1 MKNHKKG
8 SFKVKE
14 LSSEH
19 ISFFKENG
27 YLVLRN
33 VLDKN
38 LCAEA
43 RDRMWSALP
52 ADSSLARDEPN
63 TYKGPFSK
71 EETSKDPLHIR
82 EGYLWQLRE
91 CGTEKLMIDLVYSD
105 RLCVIAEQLL
115 GQGMLTP
122 PIVGGEPMGSRGTA
136 WPDGPTDPAI
146 GSGIR
151 GIYFT
156 RPRDKTERLTESAHT
171 DGHPFNLGLV
181 GLIDDVP
188 PDGGAFKVWPGS
200 HKRLYPTFQMQYD
213 QPRIPYYEHLP
224 SHKGIVHSPEY
235 VSELAKVMSDTN
247 PVDCWGETGDVVLW
261 HHRLAHMAS
270 HNYSD
275 TIRQAVLYD
284 FTRKDLDICRTEPPQ
299 ENMWR
304 DWSEE
309 INKNAGSYSK
319 DFALTQIP

>member
-1 MKNHKKG
+1 MN
-8 SFKVKE
+8 E

-19 ISFFKENG
+19 IAFFKENG
-27 YLVLRN
+27 YLLIKN
-33 VLDKN
+33 ILDKS
-38 LCAEA
+38 LCAKA

-52 ADSSLARDEPN
+52 ADSSLVRDEPD
-63 TYKGPFSK
+63 TYKGPFLKGEISQ
-71 EETSKDPLHIR
+71 DPLHIR

-91 CGTEKLMIDLVYSD
+91 CGTEELMIDLVYND
-105 RLCVIAEQLL
+105 RLCAITEQLL

-122 PIVGGEPMGSRGTA
+122 PKVGGDTMGSRGPA
-136 WPDGPTDPAI
+136 WPDGPADPAI

-156 RPRDKTERLTESAHT
+156 RPRDKAELLTEYGHT

-181 GLIDDVP
+181 GLIADVSP
-188 PDGGAFKVWPGS
+188 NGGAFKVWPGS

-224 SHKGIVHSPEY
+224 SYKGIIHSPEY
-235 VSELAKVMSDTN
+235 ASELSEIMADTE

-284 FTRKDLDICRTEPPQ
+284 FTRNDLDSCRMDAPQ
-299 ENMWR
+299 KNMWR

-309 INKNAGSYSK
+309 VNKNVGSYSK
-319 DFALTQIP
+319 EFGLTQRL

>member
-1 MKNHKKG
+1 MN
-8 SFKVKE
+8 E

-27 YLVLRN
+27 YLLLKG

-52 ADSSLARDEPN
+52 AGSTLVRSDPQ
-63 TYKGPFSK
+63 TYIGPFPEAERSL
-71 EETSKDPLHIR
+71 DPLHIR

-91 CGTEKLMIDLVYSD
+91 CGAEKLLVDLVYSD
-105 RLCVIAEQLL
+105 RIWGIAEQLL
-115 GQGMLTP
+115 GEGMLTP
-122 PIVGGEPMGSRGTA
+122 PVVGGEPMGNRGPA
-136 WPDGPTDPAI
+136 WPGGPTDPAI
-146 GSGIR
+146 SSGIR

-156 RPRDKTERLTESAHT
+156 RPMVKRNQPADAGHT

-188 PDGGAFKVWPGS
+188 PEGGAFKVWPGS
-200 HKRLYPTFQMQYD
+200 HIRLYPTFQMQYD
-213 QPRIPYYEHLP
+213 QPRIPYYDHLP
-224 SHKGIVHSPEY
+224 SHKGIIQSPEY
-235 VSELAKVMSDTN
+235 VTELANIMADTE

-261 HHRLAHMAS
+261 HHRIAHMAG
-270 HNYSD
+270 HNYSKS
-275 TIRQAVLYD
+275 IRQAILYD
-284 FTRKDLDICRTEPPQ
+284 FNRSDLDTCRMDPPQ
-299 ENMWR
+299 KEMWR

-309 INKNAGSYSK
+309 VKQNQGEYSRE
-319 DFALTQIP
+319 FARAQHL